1 MPPRARALL
10 VSTAVQSEGTP
21 TSLERE
27 DRMEREVSG
36 ALTHETPEIAHTK
49 DREGCGSVGCWL
61 IGMLIMAAFFV
72 GVLVLAKLTGYLD

>member
-1 MPPRARALL
+1 MPPRAGALL

-36 ALTHETPEIAHTK
+36 ALTHETPETPEIAHTK
-49 DREGCGSVGCWL
+49 DR
-61 IGMLIMAAFFV
+61 
-72 GVLVLAKLTGYLD
+72 